1 MGRNKQEL
9 LKIGELAERAGVTKR
24 TIRYYEEL
32 GLLSPSERSEGGF
45 RLYNENDLS
54 RLLFINRFKE
64 IDFPLDKIKELI
76 DSIEIGDDKSG
87 RVSASLS
94 LLGKQLQQVEEE
106 IQSLRDTKANIKSAI
121 DSLNQ
126 CKNCEVDKC
135 PPGCEHK
142 NAML

>member
-1 MGRNKQEL
+1 VQRDRQNL
-9 LKIGELAERAGVTKR
+9 LKIGELAKRAKVTKR

-76 DSIEIGDDKSG
+76 DSIEIGDDKAR

-94 LLGKQLQQVEEE
+94 LLDKQLQQVKEE
-106 IQSLRDTKANIKSAI
+106 IKNLRDTKTNIESAI

-126 CKNCEVDKC
+126 CKECKIDKC

-142 NAML
+142 KAML